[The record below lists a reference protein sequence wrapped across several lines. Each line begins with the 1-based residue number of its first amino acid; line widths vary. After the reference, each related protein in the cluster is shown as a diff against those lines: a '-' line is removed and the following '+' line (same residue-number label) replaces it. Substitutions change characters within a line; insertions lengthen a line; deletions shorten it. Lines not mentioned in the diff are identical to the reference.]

1 MKKILLSSTLAVLLL
16 TACTDE
22 KTTETKKVEPV
33 KVQEVKKVETSEVKS
48 EEKTPEQKL
57 VEQVKS
63 STTQVAQKIAQE
75 SQKLAQVGSEAVKS
89 VSEKLVNKTEE
100 VSKEMTKKAIEAK
113 DKIEES
119 LNTIVATKKEVNNS
133 SDNLASKGKGLYLK
147 CAGCHG
153 LNGEKPALGKSQ
165 IINGWTSQQIVDAL
179 KGYKSDSYGGVM
191 KGVMKAQV
199 AVLSDEDINALGAYI
214 SSFK

>member
-22 KTTETKKVEPV
+22 KTAENKAVEPV
-33 KVQEVKKVETSEVKS
+33 KVQEVKKVEALKVEI

-75 SQKLAQVGSEAVKS
+75 SKKVAEIGTEAVKS

-100 VSKEMTKKAIEAK
+100 VSKEMTQKAIEAK

-133 SDNLASKGKGLYLK
+133 SDDLASKGKGLYLK

-153 LNGEKPALGKSQ
+153 SNGEKPALGKSQ
-165 IINGWTSQQIVDAL
+165 VIKGWTSQQIIDAL

-199 AVLSDEDINALGAYI
+199 SALSDEDIKALGSYI

>member
-22 KTTETKKVEPV
+22 KTAENKAVEPV
-33 KVQEVKKVETSEVKS
+33 KVQEVKKVEALKVAI

-57 VEQVKS
+57 VDQVKS

-75 SQKLAQVGSEAVKS
+75 SKKVAEIGTEAVKS

-100 VSKEMTKKAIEAK
+100 VSKEMTQKAIEAK

-133 SDNLASKGKGLYLK
+133 SDDLASKGKGLYLK

-153 LNGEKPALGKSQ
+153 SNGEKPALGKSQ
-165 IINGWTSQQIVDAL
+165 VIKGWTSQQVIDAL

-199 AVLSDEDINALGAYI
+199 AALSDEDIKALGSYI